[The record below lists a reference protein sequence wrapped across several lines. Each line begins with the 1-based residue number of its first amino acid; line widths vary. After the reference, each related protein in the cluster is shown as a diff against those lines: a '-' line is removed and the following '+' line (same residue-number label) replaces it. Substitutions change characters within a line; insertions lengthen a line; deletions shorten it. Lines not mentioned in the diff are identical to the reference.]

1 MLGEQD
7 NKTNTPLQ
15 HATEWLRQPY
25 GRRHYRHRRAWYPR
39 VQPADRLAVPA
50 DPDDL
55 RRLFTTTASSYLPAA
70 FTTNL
75 AMLAHSANKIGLS
88 ATVNEFVNAQV
99 VVLSVARSISAG
111 QLDFVDDKFIQAVRA
126 KLAEHPIPLLRTR
139 VGDAKL
145 SDLLD

>member
-99 VVLSVARSISAG
+99 VVLSSAQYLGRSAG
-111 QLDFVDDKFIQAVRA
+111 FRRRQVHPSGTGEAGRAPDSPPSYQGGRRQA
-126 KLAEHPIPLLRTR
+126 E
-139 VGDAKL
+139 
-145 SDLLD
+145 